1 MTVLKCGTQATPK
14 LSNIKGIITA
24 ISIRFNMVTYELTY
38 FIEGK
43 REIIWVD
50 ENELNI
56 EQSEKLQIG
65 FKK

>member
-1 MTVLKCGTQATPK
+1 MEVLKCGIEVTPR

-24 ISIRFNMVTYELTY
+24 VSIRFNMVTYELTY

-50 ENELNI
+50 ENELVI
-56 EQSEKLQIG
+56 ENSDKQKIG